1 MRDVDLAYVR
11 RLIDLLAHAPV
22 TELEVEEGGCRIR
35 ITRAGAQAAATTTV
49 GTSAPIPAD
58 TASAPDVPLAA
69 STDGPADMA
78 DGTSGK
84 DAAVITAP
92 SYGVLHLSPSPG
104 AAPYVTVGQD
114 VQVGQEVALV
124 EAMKVFGAVRATV
137 AGRIAAVL
145 VDDGAEVEA
154 GTPLFRLA

>member
-1 MRDVDLAYVR
+1 VRDVDLAYVR

-35 ITRAGAQAAATTTV
+35 ITRAGAQAAATV

-58 TASAPDVPLAA
+58 TASAPDVPPAA
-69 STDGPADMA
+69 ATATPAGTT
-78 DGTSGK
+78 DGTSGE
-84 DAAVITAP
+84 DGAVITAP

>member
-1 MRDVDLAYVR
+1 MDLAYVR

-35 ITRAGAQAAATTTV
+35 ITRAGAQAAATPAGGIPV
-49 GTSAPIPAD
+49 PGPDFVPAPDVPRAAADVPAD
-58 TASAPDVPLAA
+58 TADDV
-69 STDGPADMA
+69 SGGDG
-78 DGTSGK
+78 
-84 DAAVITAP
+84 AVITAP

-114 VQVGQEVALV
+114 VRVGQEVALV

-137 AGRIAAVL
+137 AGRVAAVL